1 MKMFIKRETRA
12 GKVYAYRMLLSFK
25 TLVTFKI
32 FYFTPVN
39 CVRCG
44 AVFVG
49 YNSIY
54 MSGADSGLIMEKER
68 CFIDN
73 RNILKVH

>member
-1 MKMFIKRETRA
+1 MKMFIRRETRA

-39 CVRCG
+39 CVRCE

-54 MSGADSGLIMEKER
+54 MSSADSGLIMENER
-68 CFIDN
+68 FFIDN